1 MNFKTNPYKAVKFNR
16 NAIEKALKQSDYLI
30 CDIKYDGVR
39 GNILV
44 TPEESKWFS
53 RTSLPIPSLN
63 HLSDDPELQK
73 SWQNLLNDDSCLFPN
88 GFMIDAELAVSN
100 GGTFFDQSGILRTAY
115 SNPKVY
121 QFNIN
126 NDATETTKST
136 SKIPFMLNPM
146 FLKVIIYAIIPID
159 AVASG
164 EDYPVMNLMMQEHIK
179 NMLPLLQGY
188 IPYIDWRLATTYN
201 ILNMDDL
208 QGLYEEK
215 LAEGHEGLVIKDPQ
229 GIYRRGAKSGWW
241 KMKPELDA
249 DGEVVGVNW
258 GTKGLANENKVI
270 GFEVLLESG
279 TVVSANNISQELM
292 DEFTSLVLEHGDT
305 YFNGWKCQIK
315 YMEKTPDGSLRH
327 PSFECFRGT
336 ESQPEVKI

>member
-1 MNFKTNPYKAVKFNR
+1 MNFKINPYKAVKFNR
-16 NAIEKALKQSDYLI
+16 NAIEKALKKSDYLI

-44 TPEESKWFS
+44 TPEESKWLS
-53 RTSLPIPSLN
+53 RTSLPIPSLS
-63 HLSDDPELQK
+63 HLSDWFQDV
-73 SWQNLLNDDSCLFPN
+73 WRDLLNDDRCFFPQ
-88 GFMIDAELAVSN
+88 GFMLDAELTVFN

-121 QFNIN
+121 PFNVN
-126 NDATETTKST
+126 NDATETTKSID
-136 SKIPFMLNPM
+136 KVPFMLNPNS
-146 FLKVIIYAIIPID
+146 LEVTIYAILPYDI
-159 AVASG
+159 VESG
-164 EDYPVMNLMMQEHIK
+164 KDYRTMNLMMAEHVK
-179 NMLPLLQGY
+179 NMLPLLQEYLPSINWNMAESY
-188 IPYIDWRLATTYN
+188 IALDMN
-201 ILNMDDL
+201 GL
-208 QGLYEEK
+208 QEIYEEA
-215 LAEGHEGLVIKDPQ
+215 LSNGHEGLVIKDPQ
-229 GIYRRGAKSGWW
+229 GIYRRGSKSGWW

-336 ESQPEVKI
+336 ESQPKVKI